1 MYIIIHM
8 IDIYSV
14 NYTKAIFK
22 AIFKANYTQIKMS
35 TPDVLVFIPLLDRLN
50 TRKRISV
57 VKSEKEK
64 IQEIYDICHKLIGI
78 LHRIFIIE
86 NENFDFEKIKVLI
99 ERSQPAVD
107 RLFELTGITEIKFEK
122 YYILRSTKSETE
134 NTIITGLKLIKQYLV

>member
-1 MYIIIHM
+1 
-8 IDIYSV
+8 
-14 NYTKAIFK
+14 
-22 AIFKANYTQIKMS
+22 MS
-35 TPDVLVFIPLLDRLN
+35 TPDALVFIPLLDRLN
-50 TRKRISV
+50 TRKHISV

-64 IQEIYDICHKLIGI
+64 VQEIYDICHKLIGL

-122 YYILRSTKSETE
+122 DYILRSTKSETE
-134 NTIITGLKLIKQYLV
+134 NTVITGLKLIKQYLV